1 MAKKVGFTD
10 KLRRAASGEAEKK
23 REFVKLVKAVK
34 TESGHWRFRTQVVEI
49 TDDNRKELMG

>member
-10 KLRRAASGEAEKK
+10 KLRRAASGEDEKK

-34 TESGHWRFRTQVVEI
+34 TENGHWRFRTQVVEV
-49 TDDNRKELMG
+49 TDDNRKEIMG